1 MVAAKCVV
9 VSVDYR
15 LAPEDVFPAAVD
27 DSWVALEW
35 IYEHG
40 PAELGI
46 DPSKIAVGGSSA

>member
-1 MVAAKCVV
+1 MVAAECVV

-15 LAPEDVFPAAVD
+15 LAPEDVFPAAVI

-35 IYEHG
+35 IYENG
-40 PAELGI
+40 AAKLGI